1 MTGNQFAPAMPK
13 FLAQGGDMA
22 ARIHALDWRETQLGA
37 IETWPNSLKCAIST
51 ILGSPRPMCVLWGSD
66 LLYFFNDAYV
76 LMLGNRLDDAM
87 GRPFAQ
93 VWPELSAN
101 FEPMLRQALGGHG
114 CSHENMPLT
123 LVRHGYPEPT
133 WWTFSYLPLRNE
145 HGEVVGVHC
154 VSMETTEL
162 VQLQRM
168 LLVKQ
173 KHQAFW
179 IELID
184 ALRGCRD
191 PHALRA
197 IAAQKLGN
205 FLQLSCVGYGE
216 IDEAGQHCVV
226 RQDWTT
232 GGFPGVVGTHRLD
245 DFGPVMAQQL
255 RAGQTVAVSNIEHD
269 HRTASEAC
277 LTAHQ
282 ATGKKAFIDAPLV
295 KDGRLAALLFVLSAT
310 PRVWTDSEQTLVE
323 EVAER
328 TWSSLQRLQAEL
340 DLRQTNQALAER
352 TTELLRSDN
361 ALRQSQKLEAMGQLT
376 GGVAH
381 DFNNLLAVIS
391 ASVEL
396 LRSSALPADQRSY
409 YLDRIFNTVARGVK
423 LTGQLLAFARQQP
436 LKPEVFNVDVHVKNL
451 LDLLRPLISRQIE
464 IVYEPC
470 GSNTCFANADINQ
483 FETALVNLTVNA
495 RDAMSASGRLVINV
509 QAVDSVPASPA
520 RAKRPGAFIAIS
532 VSDTGCGI
540 APDKLESIF
549 EPFYTTKE
557 VGKGT
562 GLGLSQVFGFAKQSG
577 GEIAVSSELGA
588 GSVFTLYMA
597 RADSGP
603 LLEAL
608 AAPAARL
615 DARAQGP
622 ASKSGVLIVEDNE
635 TLAGMT
641 CELLNALGYRA
652 VWVASAAA
660 ALDLLA
666 SESGSF
672 DVVFSDVVM
681 PGMNGVEF
689 GKEVRLRYPGL
700 PIVLTSGYNAVMP
713 REGQCEFE
721 MVLKPYTS
729 GILVRAFDKALA
741 AQS

>member
-1 MTGNQFAPAMPK
+1 MTGNQFAPAKPK
-13 FLAQGGDMA
+13 FLARGGDMA

-37 IETWPNSLKCAIST
+37 IENWPNSLKCAIST
-51 ILGSPRPMCVLWGSD
+51 VLGSPRHMCVLWGSD
-66 LLYFFNDAYV
+66 FLHFFNDAYAP
-76 LMLGNRLDDAM
+76 MLDNRLNSAM
-87 GRPFAQ
+87 GQPFAQ
-93 VWPELSAN
+93 VWPELWVDL
-101 FEPMLRQALGGHG
+101 EPMLSQALKGHE
-114 CSHENMPLT
+114 CSYKNMPLT
-123 LVRHGYPEPT
+123 LNRCGYPEPT
-133 WWTFSYLPLRNE
+133 WWSFFCLPLRDE
-145 HGEVVGVHC
+145 HDEVLGVHC
-154 VSMETTEL
+154 VCVETTEL
-162 VQLQRM
+162 VQLQQM
-168 LLVKQ
+168 LSAKQ
-173 KHQAFW
+173 KHQAFRV
-179 IELID
+179 ELID
-184 ALRGCRD
+184 ALRGASD

-197 IAAQKLGN
+197 IAAQKLGE
-205 FLQLSCVGYGE
+205 FLQASCAGYGE
-216 IDEAGQHCVV
+216 IDEAGQDCLV
-226 RQDWTT
+226 RQDWTA
-232 GGFPGVVGTHRLD
+232 GEFAGVVGTHRLD
-245 DFGPVMAQQL
+245 DFGTVMAQQL
-255 RAGQTVAVSNIEHD
+255 RAGQTVAVNDIEHD
-269 HRTASEAC
+269 PRTASEAC
-277 LTAHQ
+277 LAAYQ

-295 KDGRLAALLFVLSAT
+295 KDGRLAALLFVLSTT
-310 PRVWTDSEQTLVE
+310 PRVWTAYEQALVE

-340 DLRQTNQALAER
+340 DLRQTVQALDER
-352 TTELLRSDN
+352 TTELLRTNN

-396 LRSSALPADQRSY
+396 LRSSALPADQRGY

-436 LKPEVFNVDVHVKNL
+436 LKPEVFNVDVHVKNV
-451 LDLLRPLISRQIE
+451 LDLLRPLIGGQIE
-464 IVYEPC
+464 IVHQPC
-470 GSNTCFANADINQ
+470 GANACFADADINQ

-495 RDAMSASGRLVINV
+495 RDAMGASGRLTIDV
-509 QAVDSVPASPA
+509 QSVDSVPSSPA
-520 RAKRPGAFIAIS
+520 RAGRPGAFVAIS

-540 APDKLESIF
+540 APDQLESIF

-577 GEIAVSSELGA
+577 GEISVSSELGA
-588 GSVFTLYMA
+588 GSIFTLYMA
-597 RADSGP
+597 RADDEP
-603 LLEAL
+603 LL

-615 DARAQGP
+615 DALAQGP
-622 ASKSGVLIVEDNE
+622 ASGSGILVVEDNE
-635 TLAGMT
+635 MLAGMA
-641 CELLNALGYRA
+641 CELLDALGYRT
-652 VWVASAAA
+652 VWASNAAA

-713 REGQCEFE
+713 REGQREFE

-729 GILVRAFDKALA
+729 EILVRAFDKAIA